1 MVADLV
7 AETEVEEDEEYVKSE
22 IEELEHSQPEPGTRG
37 EELGP
42 GTLELLGGVEMDRRL
57 VAVPLT
63 VVPR

>member
-1 MVADLV
+1 MSLHSLVADLV

-37 EELGP
+37 E
-42 GTLELLGGVEMDRRL
+42 LLGGVEMDRRL